1 MSSLDRTFRRAL
13 TAVAT
18 ASLVTVSLASI
29 GTPVQAAA
37 SRAVFT
43 QASPI
48 HLGGDV
54 GFGSPTNVPIPES
67 GQLDPYP
74 LELEIPPAAAI
85 QDISVE
91 VWLEHDRPAD
101 LELVLVGPSGH
112 QVVLLNGAGGETP
125 ASTLMSFTADAE
137 TVLAPG
143 DPLPSDDVRPA
154 SFGDL
159 DLPGFP
165 QTPSTDL
172 SGFDGTLAGG
182 TWRLYVYDAAAGA
195 GGQLHEWG
203 IHLDLVTTPYP
214 SELAVAG
221 IGDVSDVN
229 VTFDGL
235 TAEAPDDGNF
245 LLVGPQGQRAMLM
258 SDAGGHADPVTGLD
272 LTFDDEAAAMI
283 PSNRIDL
290 TGSGTY
296 QLSDYVADD
305 EFVGLGRLVGVPS
318 SLTVFDGTDPN
329 GTWRLYAVD
338 DQADGGLVSI
348 EGWSLDIETDDL
360 TAPVGTL
367 AVAGGSARA
376 ARATVDLAVTATDPG
391 PEGVRHPADAV
402 QQRRHHVVG
411 LPAVR
416 RHGGLDPR
424 AGPGRLPH
432 RVRPVPRRTGQSL
445 RRLLRRHHPRH
456 EGAPRD
462 QGQARSPPLRGQA
475 RSPRS
480 RSSPPRPS
488 SATA

>member
-290 TGSGTY
+290 TGSGPPA
-296 QLSDYVADD
+296 DDVADD
-305 EFVGLGRLVGVPS
+305 ESTGSAGPS
-318 SLTVFDGTDPN
+318 AYGEHLTSFDGTDPN
-329 GTWRLYAVD
+329 GTWRPMRRRP
-338 DQADGGLVSI
+338 GRRRGPI

-367 AVAGGSARA
+367 AVAGGSAPRPVT
-376 ARATVDLAVTATDPG
+376 TVDLAVTATDPG
-391 PEGVRHPADAV
+391 PGVRHPADAV

-432 RVRPVPRRTGQSL
+432 RVRPAPRRTGQSL

-475 RSPRS
+475 VRRGQGHHH
-480 RSSPPRPS
+480 RRPS